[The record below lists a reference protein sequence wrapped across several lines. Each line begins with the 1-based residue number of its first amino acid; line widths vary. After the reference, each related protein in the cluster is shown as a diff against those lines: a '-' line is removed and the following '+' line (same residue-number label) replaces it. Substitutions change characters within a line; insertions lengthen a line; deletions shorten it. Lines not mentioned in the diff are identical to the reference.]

1 MAFLAFFSLDI
12 KNIYLYSMTAYR
24 EYFPTKAFRIA
35 EMRLSSLLGRE
46 RDRLDALAADLGR
59 ECAVGPDNLVEQLP
73 LIREF
78 TREYHRLFSEYLD
91 AVLPQQ
97 PRPIQCRPACG
108 NCCHHY
114 PMSVEPFELLT
125 LYGDLRGR
133 NDLLDIMEACQVR
146 SSLFSRMFESRRT
159 EAEKGEVADG
169 EGQGF
174 QMDLDDY
181 AEDKALHDYFA
192 AWKPCPFSDK
202 AGDCTVYPL
211 RPVSCRMYFSETD
224 PKFCTPEHL
233 QTPENDSY
241 IVYLPDS
248 IEDAVYGISE
258 HYALLDLPESYFGG
272 LLAVNRYEGL
282 IGGN

>member
-1 MAFLAFFSLDI
+1 
-12 KNIYLYSMTAYR
+12 MTAYR

-78 TREYHRLFSEYLD
+78 TKEYHRLFSEYLD

-159 EAEKGEVADG
+159 EAENGEIADG
-169 EGQGF
+169 EGQGS

-258 HYALLDLPESYFGG
+258 HYSLLELPESYFGG
-272 LLAVNRYEGL
+272 LLAVNRFEGL

>member
-78 TREYHRLFSEYLD
+78 TREYHRLFSEYLE

-169 EGQGF
+169 EGQGS

-192 AWKPCPFSDK
+192 AWKPCPFSDN

>member
-78 TREYHRLFSEYLD
+78 TREYHRLFSEYLE

-169 EGQGF
+169 EGQA

>member
-1 MAFLAFFSLDI
+1 VAFLAFFSLDI

-169 EGQGF
+169 EGQGS

-258 HYALLDLPESYFGG
+258 HYTLLDLPESYFGG

>member
-78 TREYHRLFSEYLD
+78 TREYHRLFSEYLE

-159 EAEKGEVADG
+159 EAEKGEIADG
-169 EGQGF
+169 EGQGS

-258 HYALLDLPESYFGG
+258 HYSLLELPESYFGG
-272 LLAVNRYEGL
+272 LLAVNRFEGL

>member
-1 MAFLAFFSLDI
+1 
-12 KNIYLYSMTAYR
+12 MTAYR

-159 EAEKGEVADG
+159 EAEKGEIADG
-169 EGQGF
+169 EGQGS

-202 AGDCTVYPL
+202 SGDCTVYPL

-258 HYALLDLPESYFGG
+258 HYSLLELPESYFGG
-272 LLAVNRYEGL
+272 LLAVNRFEGL

>member
-78 TREYHRLFSEYLD
+78 TREYHRLYSEYLD

-169 EGQGF
+169 EGQGS

-258 HYALLDLPESYFGG
+258 HYSLLELPESYFGG
-272 LLAVNRYEGL
+272 LLAVNRFEGL